1 MGVEGAGETGRG
13 GGAEGGQ
20 MKLVFERNGKLIET
34 EDRSGL
40 SAEGRDI
47 LDEMEQDETA
57 GHIEHNYYLVTDE
70 TETE

>member
-1 MGVEGAGETGRG
+1 
-13 GGAEGGQ
+13 